1 MQRDLV
7 LRWIEQ
13 LAQLIARLLRA
24 RSQPELLAARDQVA
38 EATAGL
44 LGPLTNLVPRL
55 EVESAAELLA
65 DPDRIFGYARL
76 LDLEGAIA
84 EALGDSTGAADA
96 RARALGFARL
106 ALQRSR
112 DPMPEWEAWI
122 AARETDAMKGS

>member
-44 LGPLTNLVPRL
+44 LGPLSGLVPRL
-55 EVESAAELLA
+55 ELESAAELLV

-76 LDLEGAIA
+76 LDLEGAIT
-84 EALGDSTGAADA
+84 EALGDGAAAADA
-96 RARALGFARL
+96 RARALGFARI
-106 ALQRSR
+106 ALKRSR
-112 DPMPEWEAWI
+112 DPLPDWEAWI
-122 AARETDAMKGS
+122 GSRQTDAMKGC